1 MEEYLS
7 DPEAL
12 EQHLRVLYWST
23 FVFAAILGS
32 LVTAAV
38 LTYFCKKR
46 INELDAAL
54 EDRED

>member
-1 MEEYLS
+1 MEEYMS

-12 EQHLRVLYWST
+12 ERHLRVLYWST
-23 FVFAAILGS
+23 FVFAATLGS

-54 EDRED
+54 EDKKD